1 VQPLWIGRYIGDAK
15 RCVTTGT
22 AGFDT
27 ATRVATFSL
36 SQSGTWSGSP
46 SRRVSG
52 GITAENFWNSI
63 WFRAFWFNL
72 VAVFCRPPD
81 PVHLYLCNKN
91 YSVFTSKNAE
101 FILGLLLLLLLLLI
115 YRHFDFTLKSGTF
128 GPNPG
133 RVATLTATNTL
144 FDPDLP
150 GGSSGL
156 GAGPPGEVWYIR
168 EQTNF
173 LYKRILH

>member
-1 VQPLWIGRYIGDAK
+1 MIVVKCYCCLLTSMPW
-15 RCVTTGT
+15 
-22 AGFDT
+22 
-27 ATRVATFSL
+27 
-36 SQSGTWSGSP
+36 P
-46 SRRVSG
+46 
-52 GITAENFWNSI
+52 N
-63 WFRAFWFNL
+63 
-72 VAVFCRPPD
+72 
-81 PVHLYLCNKN
+81 
-91 YSVFTSKNAE
+91 FTSKNAE

-156 GAGPPGEVWYIR
+156 GAGPPGEV
-168 EQTNF
+168 
-173 LYKRILH
+173 